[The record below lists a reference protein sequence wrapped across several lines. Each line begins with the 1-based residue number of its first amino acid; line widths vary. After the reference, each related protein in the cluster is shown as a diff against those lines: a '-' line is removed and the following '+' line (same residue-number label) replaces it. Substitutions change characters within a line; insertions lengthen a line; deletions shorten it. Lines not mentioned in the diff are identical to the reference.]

1 MPKKKKKQIK
11 VPNEIARQMILRTGG
26 HSGPHKNQP
35 KEEKR
40 TLRKAKHKKKITG
53 DDQNPPDRGYDLEEL
68 RNLCK
73 NWSRLKK
80 RC

>member
-53 DDQNPPDRGYDLEEL
+53 DD
-68 RNLCK
+68 
-73 NWSRLKK
+73 
-80 RC
+80 